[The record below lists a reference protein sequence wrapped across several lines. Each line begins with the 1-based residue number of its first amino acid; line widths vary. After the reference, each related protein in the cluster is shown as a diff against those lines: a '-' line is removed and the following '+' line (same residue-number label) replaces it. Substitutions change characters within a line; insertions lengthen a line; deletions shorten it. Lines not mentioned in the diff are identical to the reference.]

1 MRVFVS
7 ILVNILIVLYL
18 SKVSGAEYNI
28 LELINGLIF
37 TFSFGF
43 GVSVVLSGVLSIIT
57 LLTPGIIIYFLWN
70 YLIKIFRKK

>member
-43 GVSVVLSGVLSIIT
+43 GVPVVLSGVLSIIT